1 MPCVVWSILPATSD
15 RQRAV
20 RAKMVNVVAV
30 VDAESMKVEAD
41 VVIVAKVVTAVK
53 AVAITVMRTAN
64 SVTAMAVDIA
74 GRNSADGNRC
84 MMN

>member
-20 RAKMVNVVAV
+20 RAKMVNAEAVAG
-30 VDAESMKVEAD
+30 AETMKVEAD
-41 VVIVAKVVTAVK
+41 VAIVAKVGTVVK
-53 AVAITVMRTAN
+53 AVAITATRTAN

>member
-1 MPCVVWSILPATSD
+1 MPCVAWSILPATSD